1 MSCCPNNH
9 TVNLFNLHNIQCP
22 ASVLLLVLPFVAA
35 VNPVRS
41 DGRRRHLHLH
51 LHVNKTF
58 IKVHVLSHYSFT
70 VPADQQVCSALQSS
84 TFSFSVTFSF
94 FSTRCISSLPHDF
107 SLSLCFSASLCVSV
121 CVCFQEPSTLC
132 VDTLSWLLFR
142 LGLVDFFFLFSDSF
156 FLPLTF
162 ALFLSFFSFR
172 WSCSP

>member
-1 MSCCPNNH
+1 MGEVRGVYSMSCCPNNH

-58 IKVHVLSHYSFT
+58 IKVHVTSHYSFT

-142 LGLVDFFFLFSDSF
+142 LGLVDFFSFSLTLFSS
-156 FLPLTF
+156 L
-162 ALFLSFFSFR
+162 
-172 WSCSP
+172 